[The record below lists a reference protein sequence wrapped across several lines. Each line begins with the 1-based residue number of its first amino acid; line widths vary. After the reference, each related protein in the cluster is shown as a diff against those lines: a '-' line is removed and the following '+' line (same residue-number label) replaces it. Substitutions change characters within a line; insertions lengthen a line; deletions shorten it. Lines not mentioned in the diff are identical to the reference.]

1 MACDRASRTKKSLT
15 LSHTVCSLSL
25 EMQMEEQEARGKR
38 PEQEAG
44 AALASAYRRPAHQ
57 DLGGRGAA
65 GLGHAHSARGERGPH
80 RRAQPPRVWSATWRR
95 RQPGGYTVLYVG
107 RGYDGRPAGYRS
119 IRAHVARSILLHS
132 ASSPHVGVNTRRH
145 DCVAAVWLA
154 WRKRHAIFERFGALA
169 EQLAVACTAVEP
181 SCAWM
186 LRPAPEENVACS
198 GAPQSKS
205 CSGYRR
211 RDESWSRARS

>member
-1 MACDRASRTKKSLT
+1 MAGQRDTCP
-15 LSHTVCSLSL
+15 CSS
-25 EMQMEEQEARGKR
+25 
-38 PEQEAG
+38 
-44 AALASAYRRPAHQ
+44 
-57 DLGGRGAA
+57 
-65 GLGHAHSARGERGPH
+65 
-80 RRAQPPRVWSATWRR
+80 
-95 RQPGGYTVLYVG
+95 
-107 RGYDGRPAGYRS
+107 
-119 IRAHVARSILLHS
+119 LHS
-132 ASSPHVGVNTRRH
+132 TPFDIEPTHVGVNTRRH

-186 LRPAPEENVACS
+186 QRPAPEENVACS

-211 RDESWSRARS
+211 RDESWSRARSLEAMALAMLALCAVNESYQNTGTRATITDWYR